1 METTISKFFR
11 SFQMKEDKENSHSY
25 GIYMKEA
32 LQAFA
37 ERDNKETAGEVYET
51 FLDCYKQLL
60 GGRNSSSAGGWRL
73 CSMIPAIRW
82 RSPVTR

>member
-51 FLDCYKQLL
+51 FLDC
-60 GGRNSSSAGGWRL
+60 
-73 CSMIPAIRW
+73 
-82 RSPVTR
+82 